1 MNSNHLVSHSA
12 VQALSR
18 LLHVRLAS
26 TVAAA
31 CVVGLLSACG
41 GGSGGAAPSIEPSG
55 ASGAQQATTEPSAAS
70 QPQALAT
77 EPTSEPT
84 NVAVIN
90 EPTTDGSVPNNS
102 VPSEAARA
110 DGGREANYFRLTKDT
125 RRCAAPACGGVFA
138 TTLNTNVQITC
149 PNGEVSATCYIGRL
163 DTAALGYSPFDV
175 SNGEA
180 VKVKGTLTTGS
191 ASAGTQ
197 YGNLAVEK
205 VFLPVGST
213 QTRLMHHLYVI
224 TNNGL
229 VCETRPCLKYNV
241 RLANRARDY
250 TFSSFDLSK
259 LGVTTGEARAFRRAI
274 NSGQEVLI
282 QVGESQNIE
291 TENGT
296 DVRQVVNALYMPVQV
311 PSAP

>member
-1 MNSNHLVSHSA
+1 MNSNHLVLQRA
-12 VQALSR
+12 VEVLPR
-18 LLHVRLAS
+18 LWYARVS
-26 TVAAA
+26 FTVAAA
-31 CVVGLLSACG
+31 CVVGFLSGCGG
-41 GGSGGAAPSIEPSG
+41 GGSGGIVSPAEPSG
-55 ASGAQQATTEPSAAS
+55 ASSSQQVVAKSDATG
-70 QPQALAT
+70 QPKILAT
-77 EPTSEPT
+77 EPT
-84 NVAVIN
+84 NVAVGN
-90 EPTTDGSVPNNS
+90 ELVTNTPVPNETVTN
-102 VPSEAARA
+102 EAAQA
-110 DGGREANYFRLTKDT
+110 DSGRGVNYFRLTKDKRT
-125 RRCAAPACGGVFA
+125 CAAPACGGVYA
-138 TTLNTNVQITC
+138 TTLNTNVQTTC
-149 PNGEVSATCYIGRL
+149 PNGEVSTTCYIGKL

-175 SNGEA
+175 PNGEP

-205 VFLPVGST
+205 VFLPVGTT
-213 QTRLMHHLYVI
+213 QTRLMHHLYII

-241 RLANRARDY
+241 KLANRSRDY

-259 LGVTTGEARAFRRAI
+259 LGVTTVEARAFRRAI

-296 DVRQVVNALYMPVQV
+296 DVRQVVNALYMPVQA